1 MALIWF
7 RGASFTR
14 LSCLFQSIFLL
25 VSPLN
30 RCTLN
35 KKIVNWPPSLY
46 SAWMVLQVGTVMS
59 LCLFCGQDLPLHPSY
74 SRQLWLAEAVQ
85 KAVWKCHPGT
95 ALYFIISPTICW
107 WSFISLRFFVL
118 TNYGK
123 GLWSGCPIS
132 NSRGP
137 RLLYSPTVSLWKH
150 IVRAWWTTEST
161 QLKVFVCCGSV

>member
-7 RGASFTR
+7 RGATFTR
-14 LSCLFQSIFLL
+14 LSCFFQSILIL
-25 VSPLN
+25 SPLN
-30 RCTLN
+30 WCTLN
-35 KKIVNWPPSLY
+35 KKIVNGPPSLY
-46 SAWMVLQVGTVMS
+46 SAWIIHWRLGLSYHYAYPVDRIWPCV
-59 LCLFCGQDLPLHPSY
+59 PSY
-74 SRQLWLAEAVQ
+74 SRQLWLAEAMQ
-85 KAVWKCHPGT
+85 KAVWKCHAGI
-95 ALYFIISPTICW
+95 ALSFIISPTICW
-107 WSFISLRFFVL
+107 WSFISLSFFVL

-137 RLLYSPTVSLWKH
+137 GLLYSPTVSLWKH